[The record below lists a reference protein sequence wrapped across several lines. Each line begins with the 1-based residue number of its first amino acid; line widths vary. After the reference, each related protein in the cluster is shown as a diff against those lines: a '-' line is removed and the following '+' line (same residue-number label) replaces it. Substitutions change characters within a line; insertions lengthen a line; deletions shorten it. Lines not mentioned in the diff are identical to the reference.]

1 MAQFTKSSQG
11 PRSHAR
17 LPATV
22 VGPPAVPSWS
32 CPVSQARLRPSTT
45 TIVVIIVAVIVVAAL
60 LVGLMAVQRRRR
72 LQRRFGPEYDR
83 LVDQRDSRLRA
94 EAELTQRERRVR
106 RLDIRPL
113 TDEARARY
121 AAQWAGL
128 QADFVDRPPAPAPPP
143 QVPVPAVRNDSVT
156 PADEPV

>member
-1 MAQFTKSSQG
+1 M
-11 PRSHAR
+11 
-17 LPATV
+17 
-22 VGPPAVPSWS
+22 
-32 CPVSQARLRPSTT
+32 STT
-45 TIVVIIVAVIVVAAL
+45 TIVVIIVAVIVVAVL

-83 LVDQRDSRLRA
+83 LLDQRDSRLRA

-128 QADFVDRPPAPAPPP
+128 QEEFVDRPAEAVSASQGRLAAGVEGARAPHARPGPG
-143 QVPVPAVRNDSVT
+143 V
-156 PADEPV
+156 

>member
-1 MAQFTKSSQG
+1 M
-11 PRSHAR
+11 
-17 LPATV
+17 
-22 VGPPAVPSWS
+22 
-32 CPVSQARLRPSTT
+32 STT
-45 TIVVIIVAVIVVAAL
+45 TIVVIIVAVIVVAGL
-60 LVGLMAVQRRRR
+60 LVGLMGVQRRRR

-128 QADFVDRPPAPAPPP
+128 QQEFVYRPADAGSARQGLCAAGREGRRSPPGARGQCPRRPPA
-143 QVPVPAVRNDSVT
+143 
-156 PADEPV
+156 EP

>member
-1 MAQFTKSSQG
+1 M
-11 PRSHAR
+11 
-17 LPATV
+17 
-22 VGPPAVPSWS
+22 
-32 CPVSQARLRPSTT
+32 STT
-45 TIVVIIVAVIVVAAL
+45 TIVVIIVAVIVVAVL

-83 LVDQRDSRLRA
+83 LLDQRDSRLRA

-128 QADFVDRPPAPAPPP
+128 QQEFVYR
-143 QVPVPAVRNDSVT
+143 
-156 PADEPV
+156 PADAVSASQVLVAAGMKERGYPTGDRDQGLADLSGAHSSALQAYPAAEPINEKAAGG